1 MWLHPVI
8 MLKRKDSAKNSAGDV
23 LPLDW
28 GDLLDNETEATKQSQ
43 PEIPAFAC
51 DSIYDAFAYFLRVE
65 VANGSATQDTV
76 EAYHREVNN
85 WIKWCE
91 LHRFAPEDAQHY
103 HLDAFHEEMK
113 RRGMSIAT
121 RAHKLTIIRRFY
133 QSGIHVGLREDNPV
147 SEVWAGKDLTSP
159 EERFKVFSEEALTA
173 LVASLPNE
181 GISGLRDR
189 LMVALMAAH
198 GLRRVEIHRLN
209 HSDVQSGGV
218 QSGGSE
224 KDPASII
231 ADGKG
236 HKTRRVFLRDDTWNT
251 MMAYFT
257 EKEKAGYDL
266 QGAVFVGHGNN
277 GRGQRL
283 SRVSINA
290 VVDKYLS
297 AAHLKSAGVSSHALR
312 HTFGTLAVANGGR
325 IENLRDTMGHG
336 LLETTA
342 IYAKAVEKAK
352 NNPAYLIDVE
362 I

>member
-1 MWLHPVI
+1 MA
-8 MLKRKDSAKNSAGDV
+8 KRKNSTGET

-28 GDLLDNETEATKQSQ
+28 GDLLNNQPETPTRLER
-43 PEIPAFAC
+43 EIPAFAT
-51 DSIYDAFAYFLRVE
+51 DNIYDAFAYFLRVE

-76 EAYHREVNN
+76 EAYQREVNN

-91 LHRFAPEDAQHY
+91 LHNFAPEDAQRY

-113 RRGMSIAT
+113 RQGMSIAT

-133 QSGIHVGLREDNPV
+133 QSGIYVGLREDNPV

-159 EERFKVFSEEALTA
+159 EERLKVLSEEALVA
-173 LVASLPNE
+173 LVASLPTE
-181 GISGLRDR
+181 GISGFRDR

-198 GLRRVEIHRLN
+198 GLRRVEIHRLDHN
-209 HSDVQSGGV
+209 DIQSGNPEGEPSSMIV
-218 QSGGSE
+218 
-224 KDPASII
+224 
-231 ADGKG
+231 DGKG
-236 HKTRRVFLRDDTWNT
+236 HKLRRVFLRDDTWNT
-251 MMAYFT
+251 MMAYFAA
-257 EKEKAGYDL
+257 KENAGYAL

-290 VVDKYLS
+290 IVDKYLT
-297 AAHLKSAGVSSHALR
+297 AAHLKNAGVSSHALR
-312 HTFGTLAVANGGR
+312 HTFGTLAVANGGK

-342 IYAKAVEKAK
+342 VYVKAVEKAK
-352 NNPAYLIDVE
+352 SNPAYLINVE

>member
-1 MWLHPVI
+1 M
-8 MLKRKDSAKNSAGDV
+8 AKHKSSIGEM

-28 GDLLDNETEATKQSQ
+28 GDLLNNETEVVVRPE

-51 DSIYDAFAYFLRVE
+51 DNIYDAFAYFLRVE

-76 EAYHREVNN
+76 EAYQREVNS
-85 WIKWCE
+85 WIKWCQT
-91 LHRFAPEDAQHY
+91 RKFAPEDAQRY

-113 RRGMSIAT
+113 RQGMAIAT

-133 QSGIHVGLREDNPV
+133 QSAIYVGLREDNPV

-159 EERFKVFSEEALTA
+159 EERLKIFSEEALIA
-173 LVASLPNE
+173 LIASLPDE

-189 LMVALMAAH
+189 TIVALMAAH

-209 HSDVQSGGV
+209 HSDVRHGEIQDEGAQGNLN
-218 QSGGSE
+218 
-224 KDPASII
+224 SII
-231 ADGKG
+231 VDGKG
-236 HKTRRVFLRDDTWNT
+236 HKMRRIFLRDDTWNT
-251 MMAYFT
+251 MMAYFA
-257 EKEKAGYDL
+257 EKEKAGYDVE
-266 QGAVFVGHGNN
+266 GAVFVGHGNN

-290 VVDKYLS
+290 IVDKYLS
-297 AAHLKSAGVSSHALR
+297 AAHLKNAGVSSHALR
-312 HTFGTLAVANGGR
+312 HTFGTLAIANGGK

-336 LLETTA
+336 LLETTTV
-342 IYAKAVEKAK
+342 YAKAVEKAK
-352 NNPAYLIDVE
+352 NNPAYLINVE

>member
-1 MWLHPVI
+1 MPKHKSS
-8 MLKRKDSAKNSAGDV
+8 MGET

-28 GDLLDNETEATKQSQ
+28 GDLLKDKPEAAAR
-43 PEIPAFAC
+43 PEREIPAFAA
-51 DSIYDAFAYFLRVE
+51 DNIYDAFAYFLRVE
-65 VANGSATQDTV
+65 VASGSATQDTV
-76 EAYHREVNN
+76 EAYQREVNN

-91 LHRFAPEDAQHY
+91 LHNFAPEDAQRY

-133 QSGIHVGLREDNPV
+133 QSGIYVGLREDNPV

-159 EERFKVFSEEALTA
+159 EERFKVFSEEALVA
-173 LVASLPNE
+173 LITSLPTE

-189 LMVALMAAH
+189 TMVALMAAH
-198 GLRRVEIHRLN
+198 GLRRIEIHRLN
-209 HSDVQSGGV
+209 HSDVQSGGADGEPPSV
-218 QSGGSE
+218 VV
-224 KDPASII
+224 
-231 ADGKG
+231 DGKG
-236 HKTRRVFLRDDTWNT
+236 HKLRRVFLRDDTWKT
-251 MMAYFT
+251 ITAYLS
-257 EKEKAGYDL
+257 EKENAGYDS

-297 AAHLKSAGVSSHALR
+297 AAHLKNAGVSSHALR
-312 HTFGTLAVANGGR
+312 HTFGTLAIANGGK
-325 IENLRDTMGHG
+325 IENLRDAMGHG

-342 IYAKAVEKAK
+342 VYAKAVEKAK
-352 NNPAYLIDVE
+352 NNPAYLINVE

>member
-1 MWLHPVI
+1 MP
-8 MLKRKDSAKNSAGDV
+8 KRKNSIEER

-28 GDLLDNETEATKQSQ
+28 GDLLNDEPETAAQQKS
-43 PEIPAFAC
+43 EIPAFAA
-51 DSIYDAFAYFLRVE
+51 DNIYDAFAYFLRVE
-65 VANGSATQDTV
+65 VANGGATQDTV

-85 WIKWCE
+85 WVKWCE
-91 LHRFAPEDAQHY
+91 LHNFVPENAQRF
-103 HLDAFHEEMK
+103 HLDAFHEDMK

-133 QSGIHVGLREDNPV
+133 QSGIYAGLREDNPV
-147 SEVWAGKDLTSP
+147 SEVWAGRDLTSP

-173 LVASLPNE
+173 LVASLPTE

-209 HSDVQSGGV
+209 HSDV
-218 QSGGSE
+218 E
-224 KDPASII
+224 KGKVEDEPASIVV
-231 ADGKG
+231 DGKG
-236 HKTRRVFLRDDTWNT
+236 HKLRRVFLRDDTWKT
-251 MMAYFT
+251 ITAYFVG
-257 EKEKAGYDL
+257 KEEAGYAL
-266 QGAVFVGHGNN
+266 EGAVFVGHGNN

-297 AAHLKSAGVSSHALR
+297 AAHLKDAGVSSHALR
-312 HTFGTLAVANGGR
+312 HTFGTLSVANGGR

-342 IYAKAVEKAK
+342 LYAKAVEKAK
-352 NNPAYLIDVE
+352 NNPAYLIDIE

>member
-1 MWLHPVI
+1 MS
-8 MLKRKDSAKNSAGDV
+8 RRRNSTGER

-28 GDLLDNETEATKQSQ
+28 GNLLDDEPESAARAEQ
-43 PEIPAFAC
+43 EIPAFAA
-51 DSIYDAFAYFLRVE
+51 DNIYDAFAYFLRVE
-65 VANGSATQDTV
+65 VANGNATQDTV

-85 WIKWCE
+85 WIKWCK
-91 LHRFAPEDAQHY
+91 LHKFAPEDAQRY
-103 HLDAFHEEMK
+103 HLDAFHEDMK

-133 QSGIHVGLREDNPV
+133 QSGIYVGLREDNPV

-159 EERFKVFSEEALTA
+159 EERFKVFSEEALAA
-173 LVASLPNE
+173 LVASLPTE
-181 GISGLRDR
+181 GVSGLRDR

-209 HSDVQSGGV
+209 HSDVESGK
-218 QSGGSE
+218 SE
-224 KDPASII
+224 DEPASII
-231 ADGKG
+231 VDGKG
-236 HKTRRVFLRDDTWNT
+236 HKMRRVFLRDDTWKT
-251 MMAYFT
+251 MTAYFA
-257 EKEKAGYDL
+257 EKEKAAYDL
-266 QGAVFVGHGNN
+266 EGAVFVGHGNN

-290 VVDKYLS
+290 VVDRYLS
-297 AAHLKSAGVSSHALR
+297 AAHLKNAGVSSHALR
-312 HTFGTLAVANGGR
+312 HTFGTLAVANGGK

-342 IYAKAVEKAK
+342 VYAKAVEKAK
-352 NNPAYLIDVE
+352 NNPAYLINIE